1 VCAQAAKKRGKGK
14 KRAAA
19 VDPLKCGVCE
29 AVTEVVL
36 SEVRKKENDTTTLDL
51 RWGLTAEVKEGKAR
65 RLGKVIPYKR
75 SELLAVEVESL
86 KIPKILRLW
95 PAGGSGRAREG
106 DAVHARPSAARR
118 RVHAWIHLV
127 YSPLLARYSPLLESA
142 RWWPFSLLPCTHSTP
157 LNAPLLVGATL
168 CLLAATPVYSP
179 LLGFVSLRTAEV
191 V

>member
-86 KIPKILRLW
+86 KI
-95 PAGGSGRAREG
+95 
-106 DAVHARPSAARR
+106 
-118 RVHAWIHLV
+118 
-127 YSPLLARYSPLLESA
+127 
-142 RWWPFSLLPCTHSTP
+142 
-157 LNAPLLVGATL
+157 
-168 CLLAATPVYSP
+168 
-179 LLGFVSLRTAEV
+179 
-191 V
+191 

>member
-1 VCAQAAKKRGKGK
+1 MCAQAAKKRGKGK

-86 KIPKILRLW
+86 KIPKILRLCQRGGGRGREREEE
-95 PAGGSGRAREG
+95 GGSGREMLCTPG
-106 DAVHARPSAARR
+106 RPPPAAACM
-118 RVHAWIHLV
+118 HGYIL
-127 YSPLLARYSPLLESA
+127 
-142 RWWPFSLLPCTHSTP
+142 STP
-157 LNAPLLVGATL
+157 LYSPATPLYSNLLVGGPFLSFPALTL
-168 CLLAATPVYSP
+168 RPSTPLCSLGPLFVY
-179 LLGFVSLRTAEV
+179 
-191 V
+191 

>member
-1 VCAQAAKKRGKGK
+1 MCAQAAKKRGKGK

-86 KIPKILRLW
+86 KIPKLRLPGRPP
-95 PAGGSGRAREG
+95 PA
-106 DAVHARPSAARR
+106 AACM
-118 RVHAWIHLV
+118 HGYIL
-127 YSPLLARYSPLLESA
+127 
-142 RWWPFSLLPCTHSTP
+142 STP
-157 LNAPLLVGATL
+157 LYSPATPLYSNLLVGGPFLSFPALTL
-168 CLLAATPVYSP
+168 RPSTPLCSLGPLFVY
-179 LLGFVSLRTAEV
+179 
-191 V
+191 